1 MQKLTNDMAVAL
13 AQEIES
19 ALIVNES
26 SNHRNHSPKQGSV
39 VRLCPIPAR
48 PEHLL
53 KRGFS
58 PQHLLANRLAH
69 YLGPRFLYDA
79 RSLIRV
85 KSTLSQTGSSRK
97 RRLKQQDYSL
107 FYRGQAHAQVII
119 VDDVLTTGATLKE
132 AQRALNQENARTLA
146 SCLMFLTQDGA
157 LLDGNG

>member
-1 MQKLTNDMAVAL
+1 MQKLINDMAIAL

-19 ALIVNES
+19 ALIVNEPS
-26 SNHRNHSPKQGSV
+26 GHMNRSPKRDHL

-58 PQHLLANRLAH
+58 PQHLLADRLAH

-97 RRLKQQDYSL
+97 KRLKQQDHSL
-107 FYRGQAHAQVII
+107 FYRGPAHAQVII

-132 AQRALNQENARTLA
+132 AQRALNQAHARSLT
-146 SCLMFLTQDGA
+146 SCLMFLTQDGSF
-157 LLDGNG
+157 LDSNG